1 MVPVANQ
8 TVRTR
13 PWRAIGLRVC
23 LGIAFCLVLGAC
35 GGGGSGSGASSGSS
49 GGGVAPPSPP
59 LETETLSQA
68 DVQRVVEAAATA
80 APSDAIAIGVV
91 DRLGRILAVYAGP
104 SAPPKSLGNFGTMIP
119 TADLAVALART
130 GAFFSNDQAPLSSRT
145 VRFISGIHFP
155 PDVVNTASAALYGIE
170 NTNRGCNLAA
180 GLDAIVPPA
189 FTIGGAMPGYGVITG
204 KVDLQDSDQT
214 AVNPGGVPIFKNTQL
229 VGGIGVVAADPDT
242 AEYIAYQAA
251 GMKAM
256 NGPNTMTDGVGFPLF
271 PAPGIVSINGITL
284 PFVDQTTPPSGVTA
298 AGTFNPANLIVTPK
312 ASAGAAPEGF
322 LIAAA
327 DGPVGGLTA
336 AQVTQII
343 NNAVA
348 TAMLTRAQIRLPIG
362 VKSEMSIAVSDLDG
376 TLIGLYRMPDG
387 TVFSIDV
394 AATKARN
401 VIYFSGMNRQAADLN
416 QVPLGTAVT
425 NRTIGFG
432 AQPFF
437 PSGIDGTPPGPF
449 FNLYMQDTETPCTQ
463 GFQVPSVAWPKANQ
477 SGVVFF
483 PGSEPLYING
493 VLVGGLGVSGDGVD
507 QDDYVTA
514 GGAAGFEA
522 PADIRAD
529 QIVIDGVR
537 LPYLK
542 FPRNPT
548 D

>member
-1 MVPVANQ
+1 MIPAANQ
-8 TVRTR
+8 TIRAR
-13 PWRAIGLRVC
+13 PWSAIGLRFCFGV
-23 LGIAFCLVLGAC
+23 AFCLVLGAC
-35 GGGGSGSGASSGSS
+35 GGGGSGSGASNGGSGA
-49 GGGVAPPSPP
+49 GGAPPSPP

-68 DVQRVVEAAATA
+68 DVQMVVEAAANSA
-80 APSDAIAIGVV
+80 ESDAMAIAVV
-91 DRLGRILAVYAGP
+91 DRLGRILAVYVGP
-104 SAPPKSLGNFGTMIP
+104 SAPPESPGNFSQMIP
-119 TADLAVALART
+119 TADLAISLART

-145 VRFISGIHFP
+145 VRFISGKHFP

-170 NTNRGCNLAA
+170 NTNRGCNLAVS
-180 GLDAIVPPA
+180 LNTMVPPA
-189 FTIGGAMPGYGVITG
+189 TTMAGTMPGYGVITG
-204 KVDLQDSDQT
+204 KVDLEDSNQT
-214 AVNPGGVPIFKNTQL
+214 AVNPGGVPIFKNSQL
-229 VGGIGVVAADPDT
+229 VGGIGVAAADADT
-242 AEYIAYQAA
+242 AEYVAYQAA
-251 GMKAM
+251 GMIAM
-256 NGPNTMTDGVGFPLF
+256 SGPSAATDGVGFPTF

-284 PFVDQTTPPSGVTA
+284 PFVNQTTPPSGVTT
-298 AGTFNPANLIVTPK
+298 GTFNSAHYMVMPK
-312 ASAGAAPEGF
+312 PSAGVAPEGF

-348 TAMLTRAQIRLPIG
+348 TAKTTRAQIRLPIG
-362 VKSEMSIAVSDLDG
+362 VKAAMSIAVSDLDG

-449 FNLYMQDTETPCTQ
+449 FNLYTQDTETPCTQ

-522 PADIRAD
+522 PTDIRAD

>member
-1 MVPVANQ
+1 M
-8 TVRTR
+8 
-13 PWRAIGLRVC
+13 
-23 LGIAFCLVLGAC
+23 
-35 GGGGSGSGASSGSS
+35 
-49 GGGVAPPSPP
+49 
-59 LETETLSQA
+59 
-68 DVQRVVEAAATA
+68 VVEAAATA
-80 APSDAIAIGVV
+80 AQSDAMAIAVV
-91 DRLGRILAVYAGP
+91 DRMGRILAVYVGA
-104 SAPPKSLGNFGTMIP
+104 SAPATSPGNFGAPIP

-155 PDVVNTASAALYGIE
+155 PGVENTASAALYGIE

-180 GLDAIVPPA
+180 SINAIVPPA
-189 FTIGGAMPGYGVITG
+189 TTIAGASPGYGIITG
-204 KVDLQDSDQT
+204 KADLNDSNAT
-214 AVNPGGVPIFKNTQL
+214 AVNPGGVPIFKNGQE

-242 AEYIAYQAA
+242 AEYVAFAAA
-251 GMKAM
+251 GMIGM
-256 NGPNTMTDGVGFPLF
+256 SGPSTATDSVGFPAF

-284 PFVDQTTPPSGVTA
+284 PFVNQTTPPSGVTS
-298 AGTFNPANLIVTPK
+298 GTFNAANFTVGPV
-312 ASAGAAPEGF
+312 ASAGVPPEGA
-322 LIAAA
+322 LIAASN
-327 DGPVGGLTA
+327 GPVGGLTA
-336 AQVTQII
+336 AEVTQII
-343 NNAVA
+343 NGAVA
-348 TAMLTRAQIRLPIG
+348 TANLTRAQIRLPIG
-362 VKSEMSIAVSDLDG
+362 ARAKMTIAVSDLDG
-376 TLIGLYRMPDG
+376 TLIGLYRMTDG

-401 VIYFSGMNRQAADLN
+401 VIYFSGMNRQVADLN

-432 AQPFF
+432 AQPLF
-437 PSGIDGTPPGPF
+437 PSGIDGSPAGPF
-449 FNLYMQDTETPCTQ
+449 FNLYTQDTGDPCTQ
-463 GFQVPSVAWPKANQ
+463 GFQVPSAAWPKANQ

-483 PGSEPLYING
+483 PGSEPLYSNG

>member
-1 MVPVANQ
+1 M
-8 TVRTR
+8 
-13 PWRAIGLRVC
+13 
-23 LGIAFCLVLGAC
+23 
-35 GGGGSGSGASSGSS
+35 
-49 GGGVAPPSPP
+49 
-59 LETETLSQA
+59 
-68 DVQRVVEAAATA
+68 VVEAAATA
-80 APSDAIAIGVV
+80 AQSDAMAIAVV
-91 DRLGRILAVYAGP
+91 DRMGRILAVYVGP
-104 SAPPKSLGNFGTMIP
+104 VAPATSPGNFGAMIP

-155 PDVVNTASAALYGIE
+155 PGVANTASAALYSIE

-180 GLDAIVPPA
+180 SINAIVPPA
-189 FTIGGAMPGYGVITG
+189 TTIVGASPGYGIITG
-204 KVDLQDSDQT
+204 KADLNDSDAT
-214 AVNPGGVPIFKNTQL
+214 AVNPGGVPIFKNGQE

-242 AEYIAYQAA
+242 AEYVAYAAA
-251 GMKAM
+251 GMIAM
-256 NGPNTMTDGVGFPLF
+256 IGPSSATDGVGFPAF
-271 PAPGIVSINGITL
+271 PAPGIVSIAGITL
-284 PFVDQTTPPSGVTA
+284 PFVNQTTPPSGVTN
-298 AGTFNPANLIVTPK
+298 GTFNAANFTMGPV
-312 ASAGAAPEGF
+312 ASPGVPPEGA
-322 LIAAA
+322 LIAATN
-327 DGPVGGLTA
+327 GPVSGLTA
-336 AQVTQII
+336 AEVTQII
-343 NNAVA
+343 NGAVA
-348 TAMLTRAQIRLPIG
+348 TANLTRAQIRLPIG
-362 VKSEMSIAVSDLDG
+362 ARAKMTIAVSDLDG
-376 TLIGLYRMPDG
+376 TLIGLYRMTDG

-401 VIYFSGMNRQAADLN
+401 VIYFSGMTRQAADLN

-432 AQPFF
+432 AQPLF
-437 PSGIDGTPPGPF
+437 PSGIDGSPAGPF
-449 FNLYMQDTETPCTQ
+449 FNLYTQDTGNPCTQ
-463 GFQVPSVAWPKANQ
+463 GFQVPSVDWPKSNQ

-522 PADIRAD
+522 PTDVRAD